1 MDKVYVMVE
10 DLELTSRKVLEQW
23 HIKKDIISVDELIS
37 YLENRIDELEYEAQ
51 EEYYP
56 DPYDEWHDNKLLEE
70 N

>member
-37 YLENRIDELEYEAQ
+37 YLENRIDELEEAQ
-51 EEYYP
+51 EEHYP
-56 DPYDEWHDNKLLEE
+56 DPYDEWHDNLL
-70 N
+70 